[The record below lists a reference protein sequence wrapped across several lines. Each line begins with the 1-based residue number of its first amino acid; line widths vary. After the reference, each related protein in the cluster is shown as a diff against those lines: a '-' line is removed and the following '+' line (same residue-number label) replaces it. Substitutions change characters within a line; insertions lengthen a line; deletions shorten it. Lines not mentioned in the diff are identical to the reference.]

1 MFKKTVYSIT
11 FAVVA
16 LMFGGCAIQSHLPM
30 TKDAQSKIQST
41 DVVIGLSQEEIYA
54 EIERSNTSA
63 AVGGG
68 LLFALIDAAI
78 ESSRS
83 DDAETLVTPIKNSL
97 IDYNFPSEFET
108 ALSTELQRLTW
119 LNSIK
124 YQTRK
129 PYTPNDVDSV
139 IQAAS
144 ADILLVFNTSYRFSP
159 GLKSVKVSTAV
170 TGYANSDE
178 LKAIA
183 KESSPDAEKPV
194 LYMNSFTYSQPL
206 VGEYTDSEKASKIWS
221 DNNAEQVRTA
231 LTEGASEI
239 AKMVATDLEIA
250 RAQYKDKSV
259 QVGEGNQVT
268 MDGATGTL
276 VSEDDKRVI
285 LRLANGSMYSAPN
298 VKQ

>member
-1 MFKKTVYSIT
+1 MYKKTIFSIT
-11 FAVVA
+11 IAVVA
-16 LMFGGCAIQSHLPM
+16 FMFGGCAVQTHLPM

-68 LLFALIDAAI
+68 LLFALIDSAI

-83 DDAETLVTPIKNSL
+83 EDAEALVTPIKNSL

-119 LNSIK
+119 LNNTK

-129 PYTPNDVDSV
+129 PYSPNDVDSIV
-139 IQAAS
+139 QAAS
-144 ADILLVFNTSYRFSP
+144 ADVLLVFNTSYRFSP
-159 GLKSVKVSTAV
+159 GFKSLKVSTAV
-170 TGYANSDE
+170 TGYAKSNE
-178 LKAIA
+178 LQTIA
-183 KESSPDAEKPV
+183 KQSNPDSEKPV
-194 LYMNSFTYSQPL
+194 LYMNSFMYSQPI
-206 VGEYTDSEKASKIWS
+206 VGEYTNSEDAVKTWS
-221 DNNAEQVRTA
+221 DNNSERVRAA
-231 LTEGASEI
+231 LTEGVTEL

-250 RAQYKDKSV
+250 RAQYKDKSL
-259 QVGEGNQVT
+259 QVGEGTQVT

-298 VKQ
+298 NK